1 MPAAQLSLFETGP
14 ALPAG
19 FSYAPDLIT
28 PAEEAAL
35 IAAFEPLPFAP
46 FEFHG
51 YLGKRRV
58 ISFGWRYDFSGRAL
72 NAVEP
77 LPDFL
82 LGLRD
87 RTAAFAGRPPTDFPH
102 AMITE
107 YAPGAAI
114 GWHRDRPEFGE
125 VLGVSLAS
133 ECVFRLRRRAADG
146 GWERVSTTL
155 APRSAYVLRGEVRT
169 AWQHSIPGVEALRY
183 SVTFRS
189 LA

>member
-1 MPAAQLSLFETGP
+1 MPAAQLSLFESRP
-14 ALPAG
+14 ALPGG
-19 FSYAPDLIT
+19 FLYAPELIS
-28 PAEEAAL
+28 PSEEAEL

-51 YLGKRRV
+51 YLGKRRIV
-58 ISFGWRYDFSGRAL
+58 SFGWRYDFSGRAL

-82 LGLRD
+82 LSLRD
-87 RTAAFAGRPPTDFPH
+87 KAAAFAGRTASDFPH

-133 ECVFRLRRRAADG
+133 PALFRLRRRSGD
-146 GWERVSTTL
+146 GWERVSHVL
-155 APRSAYVLRGEVRT
+155 EPRSAYVLRDEVRT
-169 AWQHSIPGVEALRY
+169 QWQHSIPGVEALRY
-183 SVTFRS
+183 SVTFRT